1 MFPSLELK
9 KILQVHVLSFY
20 TILKKSYQSA
30 MKTFTDKKNRGGGIK
45 KKKETKKQK
54 NKTKKPPH
62 SLLETEDLNDL
73 IWG

>member
-9 KILQVHVLSFY
+9 TVFQVHVLSFY
-20 TILKKSYQSA
+20 TILKKILPVIYENVYRQ
-30 MKTFTDKKNRGGGIK
+30 KNRGGGLRK
-45 KKKETKKQK
+45 KNKPRNKK

-62 SLLETEDLNDL
+62 SLLETEDLNNL